1 MKLKYLFASCILGAG
16 LLSSCADE
24 FKDINSSEGDIST
37 PNIRFLFTE
46 CLYQF
51 EPMDY
56 SAWYYDFPRIGAW
69 GQCIVSPSGNVDSFN
84 LITEQGST
92 GSNIYDTLRMINDLR
107 YQISQMSDEDKARYG
122 YIQYLCNPLAVFLA
136 MGDSDM
142 YGSLQYTEAEMARYG
157 GTLYPKFDTQE
168 ELYDYWL
175 KELDEAINYLTTNNI
190 SDILGNQDFIY
201 NGDVKKWA
209 KFANSLN
216 LPSSIIAFSAI

>member
-1 MKLKYLFASCILGAG
+1 MHNALTMTYPKLYLHQYFDTISHHQQ
-16 LLSSCADE
+16 
-24 FKDINSSEGDIST
+24 DIVYQFLSEGDIST

-107 YQISQMSDEDKARYG
+107 YKISHMSGEDKASYG
-122 YIQYLCNPLAVFLA
+122 YI
-136 MGDSDM
+136 
-142 YGSLQYTEAEMARYG
+142 
-157 GTLYPKFDTQE
+157 
-168 ELYDYWL
+168 
-175 KELDEAINYLTTNNI
+175 
-190 SDILGNQDFIY
+190 
-201 NGDVKKWA
+201 
-209 KFANSLN
+209 
-216 LPSSIIAFSAI
+216 

>member
-69 GQCIVSPSGNVDSFN
+69 GQCSVSPSGNVDSFN

-142 YGSLQYTEAEMARYG
+142 YGSLQYTEAEMAR
-157 GTLYPKFDTQE
+157 
-168 ELYDYWL
+168 
-175 KELDEAINYLTTNNI
+175 
-190 SDILGNQDFIY
+190 
-201 NGDVKKWA
+201 
-209 KFANSLN
+209 
-216 LPSSIIAFSAI
+216 